1 MKLPFHQDATPKV
14 FENAR
19 FLKKV
24 QTDAEAYLW
33 KRLRNRKLHGRKFRR
48 QHPIDHYIVDFY
60 CHECNLIIEVDG
72 SVHEIDD
79 NPGYDAAR
87 TEHLTALGLTVI
99 RFTNDQVQNNP
110 QFVISEITKYLTPA
124 PFSSQEKGRG

>member
-1 MKLPFHQDATPKV
+1 MQA
-14 FENAR
+14 
-19 FLKKV
+19 
-24 QTDAEAYLW
+24 DAEAYLW

-60 CHECNLIIEVDG
+60 CHECDLIIEVDG

-79 NPGYDAAR
+79 NPDYAIAR

-124 PFSSQEKGRG
+124 PFSWQEKGRG

>member
-1 MKLPFHQDATPKV
+1 MKLPFHQDATPKI

-24 QTDAEAYLW
+24 QTDAEGYLW
-33 KRLRNRKLHGRKFRR
+33 KQLRNRKLQGRKFRR

-60 CHECNLIIEVDG
+60 CHESNLIIEVDG
-72 SVHEIDD
+72 SAHEIDD
-79 NPGYDAAR
+79 NPDYHTAR

-110 QFVISEITKYLTPA
+110 QFVISEITKYLRPA